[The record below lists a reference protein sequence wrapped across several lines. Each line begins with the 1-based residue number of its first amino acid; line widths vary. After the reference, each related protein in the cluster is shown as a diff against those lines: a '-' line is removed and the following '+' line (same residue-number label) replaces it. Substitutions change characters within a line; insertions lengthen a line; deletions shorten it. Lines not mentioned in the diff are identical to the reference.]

1 MDDTSKGV
9 TFSPVQFEAL
19 SFVLAAARDAASPGL
34 KEDQREHA
42 RAALAYAI
50 EKFEQVAMTL
60 PVW

>member
-1 MDDTSKGV
+1 MPNTTRGV
-9 TFSPVQFEAL
+9 TFTREQFEAL
-19 SFVLAAARDAASPGL
+19 SIVLAAARDAASPGL

-42 RAALAYAI
+42 RVALAYAI